1 MEESYLVV
9 NIEEQD
15 FGCEGRPDGMETM
28 VDVVLQKKDG
38 TKIRIEE
45 KDKRLYEL
53 DINEGDSVFLQDGC
67 ICECNNPGIVENYS

>member
-28 VDVVLQKKDG
+28 VDVVLQFVAVAAPMVGMERVKAE
-38 TKIRIEE
+38 I
-45 KDKRLYEL
+45 L
-53 DINEGDSVFLQDGC
+53 
-67 ICECNNPGIVENYS
+67 

>member
-15 FGCEGRPDGMETM
+15 FGCEGRPDGTEAM
-28 VDVVLQKKDG
+28 VDVVLQKADG

-53 DINEGDSVFLQDGC
+53 DINEGDSVFLQDGRIYKADNSG
-67 ICECNNPGIVENYS
+67 IC